1 MVESLISPHVVPW
14 LVDSW
19 IVTGCSTTNMHLTA
33 FCNVWACQ
41 PSCIQAS
48 ENSVIAVEK
57 PGEFEKAEK
66 SREKLGRRMCTNP
79 LNLQASMNFR
89 GCRKKPGPKCGK
101 NQAARPLAGAEVLVA
116 VRGPLPGEGG
126 GKNSNCY

>member
-19 IVTGCSTTNMHLTA
+19 IVAGCSKTNMHLTA

-41 PSCIQAS
+41 PSWIQSS
-48 ENSVIAVEK
+48 ENIVIAVEK

-66 SREKLGRRMCTNP
+66 SREKLGRRMCTSV
-79 LNLQASMNFR
+79 QVCKTCKA
-89 GCRKKPGPKCGK
+89 
-101 NQAARPLAGAEVLVA
+101 
-116 VRGPLPGEGG
+116 
-126 GKNSNCY
+126 